1 MARPALL
8 GMLDQVLGIWEELG
22 RVDEPVV
29 YVSILYRLSSFSLVL
44 RRRPLIRHRPVAA
57 SLAGGVKPCEVM
69 SMIASTPTKLPVA
82 CRRMWRVKQAVR
94 SGSAIGNGGAAVRAR
109 QCEPQWGATV

>member
-8 GMLDQVLGIWEELG
+8 GMLEQVLGIWEEFG
-22 RVDEPVV
+22 RVDEPPKAVV
-29 YVSILYRLSSFSLVL
+29 VSVSILYRLSTFSLVL

-57 SLAGGVKPCEVM
+57 SLEGGVKPCEAM

-94 SGSAIGNGGAAVRAR
+94 SGSAIGNGGAAVQVW
-109 QCEPQWGATV
+109 QCELQ